1 MLRMVERKNIPALG
15 KKDPSPAGNS
25 KEGGRIKKVRREGIR
40 EQ

>member
-1 MLRMVERKNIPALG
+1 LKEKKNTCTG

-25 KEGGRIKKVRREGIR
+25 KEGGRIKKVQREGIR